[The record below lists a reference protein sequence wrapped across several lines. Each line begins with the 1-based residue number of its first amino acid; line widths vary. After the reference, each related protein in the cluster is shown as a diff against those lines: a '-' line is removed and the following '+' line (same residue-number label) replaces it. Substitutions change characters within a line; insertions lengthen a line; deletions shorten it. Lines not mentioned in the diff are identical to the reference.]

1 MYFLYSLLLTLVM
14 VLLSPYFLVQGLRHK
29 KYLHNIGERLGLLP
43 RELRQENPGALW
55 LHAVS
60 VGEALAATEL
70 AAKLKQRFPQRR
82 LFVSTTTLTG
92 QLVVRERMPFVDG
105 TFYFPFDWAHAVRRT
120 LRQIQPALVVIVET
134 EIWPNFLREAHRAG
148 VRVVFANGRISDR
161 SFHRY
166 GWLRGLLGRVL
177 ATPELFLMQSE
188 EDARRLIAL
197 GADPGRVRAAGNL
210 KYDFAPQRETPV
222 VRALEQAWKG
232 RRVLVAGSTMP
243 GEEEFILE
251 AAKTL
256 RAEFAD
262 FALLLAP
269 RHPERF
275 AEVWRAIE
283 SRNVR
288 AARRSEWREGEP
300 LGGVD
305 VFLLDSVGE
314 LAAAYCLA
322 EVALVGGSFIPRG
335 GHNILEPAYYGK
347 PIMFGPFMENFREQA
362 GQFVAAGAARQ
373 LRDAS
378 ELTAVLR
385 ALFASPQE
393 AADMGKRA
401 RDLLGASRGATD
413 RVVDAIVGL
422 LQPSGRLTGVRA

>member
-29 KYLHNIGERLGLLP
+29 KYLHNVGERLGFLP
-43 RELRQENPGALW
+43 RGLRQQKPGALW

-60 VGEALAATEL
+60 VGEALAATQL

-82 LFVSTTTLTG
+82 LLVSTTTLTG

-105 TFYFPFDWAHAVRRT
+105 TFYFPLDWAQAVRRT
-120 LRQIQPALVVIVET
+120 LRQIQPALVVILET
-134 EIWPNFLREAHRAG
+134 EIWPNFLRQAHRAG

-166 GWLRGLLGRVL
+166 GWLGGLLSRVL

-188 EDARRLIAL
+188 EDARRILAL
-197 GADPGRVRAAGNL
+197 GAEAGRVRAVGNL
-210 KYDFAPQRETPV
+210 KYDLAPLRETPL
-222 VRALEQAWKG
+222 VRALEQSWKG

-256 RAEFAD
+256 QAEFAN

-275 AEVWRAIE
+275 AEVWRAIV
-283 SRNVR
+283 SRNLR
-288 AARRSEWREGEP
+288 AARRSDWREGEP
-300 LGGVD
+300 LGSVD
-305 VFLLDSVGE
+305 VFLLDTVGE
-314 LAAAYCLA
+314 LAAAYRLA
-322 EVALVGGSFIPRG
+322 EVALVGGSFVPRG
-335 GHNILEPAYYGK
+335 GHNPLEPAYYGK
-347 PIMFGPFMENFREQA
+347 PIVFGPFMENFREQA
-362 GQFVAAGAARQ
+362 RQFVSTGAARQ

-378 ELTAVLR
+378 ELAPALR
-385 ALFASPQE
+385 GMLASPHE
-393 AADMGKRA
+393 AAKMGARA
-401 RDLLGASRGATD
+401 RDLLETSRGATD

-422 LQPSGRLTGVRA
+422 LEPSGRLTEVRA